1 MWKERILLHF
11 GWMDIDYA
19 IQKDEP
25 PAVTKASLQEDVDLY
40 EMWERSN
47 RLSVM
52 FIKTNISASIRGC
65 VDQHDNVQALLKAID
80 EQFKTSD
87 KALGST
93 LIMKFSSMKLITV
106 KGVSTSCK

>member
-1 MWKERILLHF
+1 
-11 GWMDIDYA
+11 MDIDYA

-52 FIKTNISASIRGC
+52 FIKTNISASICGC

-80 EQFKTSD
+80 Q
-87 KALGST
+87 
-93 LIMKFSSMKLITV
+93 
-106 KGVSTSCK
+106 